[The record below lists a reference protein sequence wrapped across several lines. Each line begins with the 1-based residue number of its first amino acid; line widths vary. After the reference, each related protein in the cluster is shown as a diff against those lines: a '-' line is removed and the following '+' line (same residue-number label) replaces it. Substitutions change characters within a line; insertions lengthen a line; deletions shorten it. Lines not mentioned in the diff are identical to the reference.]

1 MSSSIPPLS
10 SLIDS
15 TVVDQA
21 VSLLLEPSP
30 ILHSKLT
37 PAITERIKS
46 TGTPETYAS
55 LVDLCAEEIGGW
67 SLEDKA
73 AFLEG
78 HPLIGEVKNLSAMS
92 AKEQGGKTVK
102 TPEIVLKRYV
112 VPELRVPAVKY
123 LLLCHRLGHL
133 NKLYSRVYPGLPY
146 ITFVAGRPR
155 AAIVQEMERV
165 LELPQSPEPIPD
177 DWSQVEQPALDSE
190 EALARV
196 KEWGGPEWQMETE
209 RALKDIWLIAKS
221 RLQGLGLK

>member
-10 SLIDS
+10 SLLDS

-55 LVDLCAEEIGGW
+55 LVDLCAEEIGEW

-73 AFLEG
+73 AFLGG

-92 AKEQGGKTVK
+92 AKEQGGNTVK
-102 TPEIVLKRYV
+102 TPEIVLK
-112 VPELRVPAVKY
+112 
-123 LLLCHRLGHL
+123 RLGHL

-165 LELPQSPEPIPD
+165 LELPQSPEPIPG
-177 DWSQVEQPALDSE
+177 DWSQVELPALDSE

-196 KEWGGPEWQMETE
+196 KESGGPEWQMETE